1 MTNKHALYVL
11 LAALVLAALTNRWL
25 LDAPEPAF
33 NAANLDTTFFDA
45 QWVAFLM
52 TAGGVV
58 VLGANWQKNRQFPRA
73 FLLGVALLL
82 YFLATGIPYA
92 KNAAEWARGSVG
104 LALLT
109 SSGEIS
115 GIASEVETRL
125 AGTWKA
131 GPRVYTLGR
140 NALTIEALGTVE
152 TYSPF
157 VCGSGSYFRFGNA
170 TEDIFQGNPAAEPYY
185 RLLERPPVPMFEV
198 TCQGSRYAFVLGADG
213 KLVAF
218 KNLHERNP
226 DIEILSRV
234 P

>member
-115 GIASEVETRL
+115 GIASEVEGRAPRL
-125 AGTWKA
+125 HPWTQCVDDRSVGH
-131 GPRVYTLGR
+131 
-140 NALTIEALGTVE
+140 
-152 TYSPF
+152 
-157 VCGSGSYFRFGNA
+157 SGNLQSLCLR
-170 TEDIFQGNPAAEPYY
+170 Q
-185 RLLERPPVPMFEV
+185 RL
-198 TCQGSRYAFVLGADG
+198 VLSLWQRHRRHFSG
-213 KLVAF
+213 
-218 KNLHERNP
+218 
-226 DIEILSRV
+226 
-234 P
+234 